1 MTARL
6 DKKFDEAAS
15 NKTPLLIA
23 YVCVGDPDVESSVKI
38 ALSCV
43 EAGADILELGVPFS
57 DPTADGP
64 AIARASQR
72 AIAVGGGLE
81 ATLGAAKKIRAA
93 TDVPIVLFGY
103 YNPILVRGEA
113 KVVDE
118 AADAGIDAFLIVDL
132 PLDEGKDLRQRAI
145 AREIP
150 VIPLVTPASTNERL
164 AQIHALGRAKTGFI
178 YYVSVTG
185 VTGVANADLGRAGV
199 EAARVRDAVAAPVVV
214 GFGVDSAEKAQLAA
228 KGADGVVIGTA
239 IVRRVEVADS
249 LEECVTS
256 ISQFIGGI
264 RSALAPHA

>member
-15 NKTPLLIA
+15 NKTPLLVA

-81 ATLGAAKKIRAA
+81 ATLGAAKKIRAL

-132 PLDEGKDLRQRAI
+132 PLDEGQDLRQRAI
-145 AREIP
+145 ALEIP

-164 AQIHALGRAKTGFI
+164 AEIHALGRAKTGFI

-185 VTGVANADLGRAGV
+185 VTGVANADLGRAGI